1 MSMGGMD
8 TPLSLSTVC
17 GGKLEEAFMELY
29 PKVIAAMKQGDKAS
43 LSISIGIEK
52 MKDSEIMFGLSYTIK
67 PNFPARSK
75 ASLCV
80 VNNDGQLLTDKPAQ
94 KPEVVKL
101 FQNQEAK

>member
-17 GGKLEEAFMELY
+17 GGKLEEAFMDLY
-29 PKVIAAMKQGDKAS
+29 PKVVAAMKQGDKAS

-52 MKDSEIMFGLSYTIK
+52 MKDSEIMFGLSYSIK

-80 VNNDGQLLTDKPAQ
+80 VNKDGQLLTDKPVS
-94 KPEVVKL
+94 KPEIVPM
-101 FQNQEAK
+101 FQREAK